1 MLMVIQTYTL
11 AILESW
17 RLIYVRVI
25 LWKFPLKGIWFARA
39 ENLLPYFRV
48 TAMGC
53 I

>member
-1 MLMVIQTYTL
+1 MVIQTYTL

-39 ENLLPYFRV
+39 ENLLLYFRV